1 MLQYVFSERH
11 ILWFFCNEYI
21 SQQVLHKTEDKA
33 ITNKIFRIQDNEYI
47 MCRFYC
53 MTFINNMLAGKSL
66 WDYTNLFSTNGYYM
80 QVF

>member
-1 MLQYVFSERH
+1 MLQYVFTERQ

-47 MCRFYC
+47 MCTFYC
-53 MTFINNMLAGKSL
+53 MTFIKNMLAGKSL
-66 WDYTNLFSTNGYYM
+66 WDYTNLFSPNGYYM